1 MLLFCWE
8 GLTVSSE
15 DGCMF
20 LRQGQVPGL
29 GEDLSAAVTVSEEG
43 RDPLG
48 PLETC
53 RGSWVTCWH
62 FKWTLT
68 SQISSELVQIQ
79 GKNCCKRLLPAAADR
94 K

>member
-15 DGCMF
+15 DDCMF
-20 LRQGQVPGL
+20 LRQGRVPGL
-29 GEDLSAAVTVSEEG
+29 GEDFSAAVTVSEEG

-53 RGSWVTCWH
+53 KGGWVTCWH

-68 SQISSELVQIQ
+68 SQISSQLVQIQ
-79 GKNCCKRLLPAAADR
+79 GKNRCKCLFPAAADQE
-94 K
+94 